1 MKFLLL
7 IIIISN
13 ILNLNYCR
21 NKRILGWPLSSS
33 VNKPKPCGSVSDA
46 FSCSKLRNCI
56 WLGRCMSN

>member
-7 IIIISN
+7 I
-13 ILNLNYCR
+13 
-21 NKRILGWPLSSS
+21 SSS